1 MSNINNDINSQTTS
15 TWRML
20 LDETIFTNRK
30 FYIQVA
36 AICAA
41 VIIFVALCN
50 IPNMLAFAKMYFT
63 HKYNF
68 TYVDNMSGVF
78 GFIAV
83 TYFATCSAFIVSN
96 IQDKRSRIAE
106 FVIPASK
113 LEKFVVRY
121 IHLVVFIPLAAL
133 VGIAVGDVL
142 QIILGLVITGDCQS
156 FIVTMFRNFGFTSY
170 SPADTFLL
178 VALFVFFHTL
188 LLVLGTIIRRRA
200 WIKSNIIVWFRLFV
214 LTMAG
219 LKLFDKENGL
229 PGWQGLVWAGGCAAL
244 ALAAS
249 TDYNAS
255 GVIIICA
262 LYLTRAD
269 RKQQCLA
276 GALLFLFELTASL
289 AFVLVWFYNGQR
301 GACSPLQKKAFYW
314 FYPVHLLVLAAI
326 TNLLL

>member
-83 TYFATCSAFIVSN
+83 TYFTTCSAFIVSN

-200 WIKSNIIVWFRLFV
+200 WIKSNIIVWFSLFV

-219 LKLFDKENGL
+219 LCIAR
-229 PGWQGLVWAGGCAAL
+229 LVLNAIYGNVNYAITTL
-244 ALAAS
+244 
-249 TDYNAS
+249 TDRDVLDVFLS
-255 GVIIICA
+255 IIIIA
-262 LYLTRAD
+262 VSVFNYRLSFRIYSRM
-269 RKQQCLA
+269 QI
-276 GALLFLFELTASL
+276 
-289 AFVLVWFYNGQR
+289 V
-301 GACSPLQKKAFYW
+301 
-314 FYPVHLLVLAAI
+314 
-326 TNLLL
+326 TNRWHNL

>member
-20 LDETIFTNRK
+20 LGETIFTNRK

-170 SPADTFLL
+170 SPTDTFPL

-200 WIKSNIIVWFRLFV
+200 WIKSNIIVWFSLFV
-214 LTMAG
+214 LTVAG
-219 LKLFDKENGL
+219 LCIAS
-229 PGWQGLVWAGGCAAL
+229 LVLNAIYDNVNYAITTL
-244 ALAAS
+244 ADRDVLDVFLS
-249 TDYNAS
+249 
-255 GVIIICA
+255 IIIIA
-262 LYLTRAD
+262 VSVFNYRLSFRIYSRM
-269 RKQQCLA
+269 QI
-276 GALLFLFELTASL
+276 
-289 AFVLVWFYNGQR
+289 V
-301 GACSPLQKKAFYW
+301 
-314 FYPVHLLVLAAI
+314 
-326 TNLLL
+326 TNRWHNL

>member
-41 VIIFVALCN
+41 VIIFVALCS

-83 TYFATCSAFIVSN
+83 TYFATCSACIVSN

-156 FIVTMFRNFGFTSY
+156 FIVTMFRNFGFTSD
-170 SPADTFLL
+170 SPTDTFLL

-200 WIKSNIIVWFRLFV
+200 WIKSNIIVWFSLFV
-214 LTMAG
+214 LTIAG
-219 LKLFDKENGL
+219 LCIAY
-229 PGWQGLVWAGGCAAL
+229 LVLNAIYGNVNYAITTL
-244 ALAAS
+244 
-249 TDYNAS
+249 TDRDVLDVFLS
-255 GVIIICA
+255 IIIIA
-262 LYLTRAD
+262 VSVFNYRLSFRIYSRM
-269 RKQQCLA
+269 QI
-276 GALLFLFELTASL
+276 
-289 AFVLVWFYNGQR
+289 V
-301 GACSPLQKKAFYW
+301 
-314 FYPVHLLVLAAI
+314 
-326 TNLLL
+326 TNRWHNL

>member
-20 LDETIFTNRK
+20 LGETIFTNRK

-41 VIIFVALCN
+41 VIIFVALCS

-156 FIVTMFRNFGFTSY
+156 FIVTMFRNFGFTSD
-170 SPADTFLL
+170 SATGTFLL

-200 WIKSNIIVWFRLFV
+200 WIKSNIIVWFSLFV

-219 LKLFDKENGL
+219 LCIAY
-229 PGWQGLVWAGGCAAL
+229 LVHNAIYGNVNYAITTL
-244 ALAAS
+244 
-249 TDYNAS
+249 TDRDVLDVFLS
-255 GVIIICA
+255 IIIIA
-262 LYLTRAD
+262 VSVFNYRLSFRIYSRM
-269 RKQQCLA
+269 QI
-276 GALLFLFELTASL
+276 
-289 AFVLVWFYNGQR
+289 V
-301 GACSPLQKKAFYW
+301 
-314 FYPVHLLVLAAI
+314 
-326 TNLLL
+326 TNRWHNL

>member
-20 LDETIFTNRK
+20 LAETIFTNRK

-83 TYFATCSAFIVSN
+83 TYFTTCSAFIVSN

-200 WIKSNIIVWFRLFV
+200 WIKSNIIVWFSLFV

-219 LKLFDKENGL
+219 LCIAR
-229 PGWQGLVWAGGCAAL
+229 LVLNAIYGNVNYTITTL
-244 ALAAS
+244 
-249 TDYNAS
+249 TDRDVLDVFLS
-255 GVIIICA
+255 IIIIA
-262 LYLTRAD
+262 VSVFNYRLSFRIYSRM
-269 RKQQCLA
+269 QI
-276 GALLFLFELTASL
+276 
-289 AFVLVWFYNGQR
+289 V
-301 GACSPLQKKAFYW
+301 
-314 FYPVHLLVLAAI
+314 
-326 TNLLL
+326 TNRWHNL

>member
-106 FVIPASK
+106 FMIPASK

-142 QIILGLVITGDCQS
+142 QVILGLVITGDCQS
-156 FIVTMFRNFGFTSY
+156 FIVTMFRNFGFTSD

-200 WIKSNIIVWFRLFV
+200 WIKSNIIVWFSLFV

-219 LKLFDKENGL
+219 LCIAY
-229 PGWQGLVWAGGCAAL
+229 LVLNAIYGNVNYAITTL
-244 ALAAS
+244 
-249 TDYNAS
+249 TDRDVLDVFLS
-255 GVIIICA
+255 IIIIA
-262 LYLTRAD
+262 VSVFNYRLSFRIYSIM
-269 RKQQCLA
+269 QI
-276 GALLFLFELTASL
+276 
-289 AFVLVWFYNGQR
+289 V
-301 GACSPLQKKAFYW
+301 
-314 FYPVHLLVLAAI
+314 
-326 TNLLL
+326 TNRWHNL

>member
-41 VIIFVALCN
+41 VIIFVALCK

-83 TYFATCSAFIVSN
+83 TYFTTCSAFIVSN

-200 WIKSNIIVWFRLFV
+200 WIKSNIIVWFSLFV

-219 LKLFDKENGL
+219 LCIAR
-229 PGWQGLVWAGGCAAL
+229 LVLNAIYGNVNYTITTL
-244 ALAAS
+244 
-249 TDYNAS
+249 TDRDVLDVFLS
-255 GVIIICA
+255 IIIIA
-262 LYLTRAD
+262 VSVFNYRLSFRIYSRM
-269 RKQQCLA
+269 QI
-276 GALLFLFELTASL
+276 
-289 AFVLVWFYNGQR
+289 V
-301 GACSPLQKKAFYW
+301 
-314 FYPVHLLVLAAI
+314 
-326 TNLLL
+326 TNRWHNL

>member
-20 LDETIFTNRK
+20 LGETIFTNRK

-170 SPADTFLL
+170 SPTDTFPL

-200 WIKSNIIVWFRLFV
+200 WIKSNIIVWFSLFV
-214 LTMAG
+214 LTVAG
-219 LKLFDKENGL
+219 LCIAS
-229 PGWQGLVWAGGCAAL
+229 LVLNAIYDNVNYAITTL
-244 ALAAS
+244 
-249 TDYNAS
+249 TDRDVLDVFLS
-255 GVIIICA
+255 IIIIA
-262 LYLTRAD
+262 VSVFNYRLSFRIYSRM
-269 RKQQCLA
+269 QI
-276 GALLFLFELTASL
+276 
-289 AFVLVWFYNGQR
+289 V
-301 GACSPLQKKAFYW
+301 
-314 FYPVHLLVLAAI
+314 
-326 TNLLL
+326 TNRWHNL

>member
-20 LDETIFTNRK
+20 LDETIFANRK

-41 VIIFVALCN
+41 VIIFVALCS

-106 FVIPASK
+106 FMIPASK

-170 SPADTFLL
+170 SPTDTFLL

-200 WIKSNIIVWFRLFV
+200 WIKSNIIVWFSLFV
-214 LTMAG
+214 LTMAVLG
-219 LKLFDKENGL
+219 IAYLVLNAIYGNGNYAITTL
-229 PGWQGLVWAGGCAAL
+229 
-244 ALAAS
+244 
-249 TDYNAS
+249 TDRDVLDVFLS
-255 GVIIICA
+255 IIIIA
-262 LYLTRAD
+262 VAVFNYRLSFRIYSRM
-269 RKQQCLA
+269 QI
-276 GALLFLFELTASL
+276 
-289 AFVLVWFYNGQR
+289 V
-301 GACSPLQKKAFYW
+301 
-314 FYPVHLLVLAAI
+314 
-326 TNLLL
+326 TNRWHNL

>member
-20 LDETIFTNRK
+20 LDETIFANRK

-41 VIIFVALCN
+41 VIIFVALCS

-106 FVIPASK
+106 FMIPASK

-170 SPADTFLL
+170 SPSDTFLL

-200 WIKSNIIVWFRLFV
+200 WIKSNIIVWFSLFV
-214 LTMAG
+214 LTMAVLG
-219 LKLFDKENGL
+219 IAYLVLNAIYGNGNYAITTL
-229 PGWQGLVWAGGCAAL
+229 
-244 ALAAS
+244 
-249 TDYNAS
+249 TDRDVLDVFLS
-255 GVIIICA
+255 IIIIA
-262 LYLTRAD
+262 VAVFNYRLSFRIYSRM
-269 RKQQCLA
+269 QI
-276 GALLFLFELTASL
+276 
-289 AFVLVWFYNGQR
+289 V
-301 GACSPLQKKAFYW
+301 
-314 FYPVHLLVLAAI
+314 
-326 TNLLL
+326 TNRWHNL